1 VTTGVRTKADF
12 YLASSEGYGL
22 EQPRTCYRIK
32 QLKSHTREDLLL
44 IRIDPPIPGQ
54 AYGFG
59 GRDIDKVVVATR
71 HVGSSLF
78 PIRDWPVFVH
88 VAIPLIDNLELRE
101 RVEDQEIRE
110 IGWAELYQTRK
121 AAKKK

>member
-1 VTTGVRTKADF
+1 M
-12 YLASSEGYGL
+12 
-22 EQPRTCYRIK
+22 
-32 QLKSHTREDLLL
+32 

-54 AYGFG
+54 AYGLG